1 MCVRAEPSHQVP
13 TKSLSV
19 FKVSKSW
26 PFSDWKWWPTF
37 KGFNFTLTQ
46 EISFSEASTAGSYS
60 ILSFRYLIILLSYR
74 IYVLLLEV
82 DESWQASASWA
93 AAGRDSNRSS
103 PTFLRTVITSFPSFR
118 KCDACDVGDA
128 KCGDGG
134 GLRRHDVHHHCHVC
148 CGIRGRDGLQD
159 RSRHPRLCHLHL
171 RPSYC
176 LSNVV
181 LKRLSCRQDV

>member
-1 MCVRAEPSHQVP
+1 MCVCACRAVRCPPSLFPCSRCPNHDHFQIENGDPHLKVSI
-13 TKSLSV
+13 SLSRKRYPSQRHQQRV
-19 FKVSKSW
+19 AILYDRSV
-26 PFSDWKWWPTF
+26 
-37 KGFNFTLTQ
+37 
-46 EISFSEASTAGSYS
+46 IS
-60 ILSFRYLIILLSYR
+60 LSYR

-82 DESWQASASWA
+82 DESWQALASWA

-148 CGIRGRDGLQD
+148 CGLRGRDGLQD